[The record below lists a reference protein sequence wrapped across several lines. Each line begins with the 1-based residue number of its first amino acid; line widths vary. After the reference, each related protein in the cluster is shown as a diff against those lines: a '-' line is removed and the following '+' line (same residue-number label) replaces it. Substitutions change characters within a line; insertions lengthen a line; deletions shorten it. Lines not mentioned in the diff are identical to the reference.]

1 MCAVP
6 TKDIE
11 RPVLLLTERL
21 FAVWRQDGS
30 PIDMMLSASLGLLC
44 SFICLNKER
53 DRAKSA
59 RGFGESMPSIL
70 KSWIAEY
77 GSDDVHDGSLPPSSS
92 DESLSNALPLTR
104 KLAAAME
111 YERDGEVIRVAMYA
125 LLCRILLTGWG
136 QDHGMGIARELGKV
150 LPQLVK
156 VWERRGTHW
165 GLIASSNSRRPSRR
179 NR

>member
-1 MCAVP
+1 MSAVP

-30 PIDMMLSASLGLLC
+30 PIDMMLSASLGLVC

-59 RGFGESMPSIL
+59 RGFGESMPSVL
-70 KSWIAEY
+70 EGWIAEY
-77 GSDDVHDGSLPPSSS
+77 GADDDHDGSLPSFSS
-92 DESLSNALPLTR
+92 DESLSNVMPLMR
-104 KLAAAME
+104 KLVAAME
-111 YERDGEVIRVAMYA
+111 YECDGDVIRVAMYA

-136 QDHGMGIARELGKV
+136 PDHGIGIARGLGKV
-150 LPQLVK
+150 LP
-156 VWERRGTHW
+156 
-165 GLIASSNSRRPSRR
+165 
-179 NR
+179 